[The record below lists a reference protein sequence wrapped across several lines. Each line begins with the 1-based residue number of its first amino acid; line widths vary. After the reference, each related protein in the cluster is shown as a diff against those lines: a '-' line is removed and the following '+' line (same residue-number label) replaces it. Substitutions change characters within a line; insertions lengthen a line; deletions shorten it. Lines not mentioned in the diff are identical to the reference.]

1 MNLDQAVDVME
12 AYAEDL
18 DLDSLGSLEHMVRN
32 MKNLSKHQLQALD
45 AFMAAT
51 QEPA

>member
-1 MNLDQAVDVME
+1 MNLDQAVDIME

-18 DLDSLGSLEHMVRN
+18 DLDSLGSLEHMVRH
-32 MKNLSKHQLQALD
+32 MKNLSQQQLQALD

>member
-32 MKNLSKHQLQALD
+32 MKNLSKHQLRALD
-45 AFMAAT
+45 VFMSAS
-51 QEPA
+51 QVPA